1 MALGA
6 RRSGR
11 SMAARVTLYPSE
23 VSADEKETE
32 HTLEVSADQ
41 EAEDDFC
48 PHSTSIDT
56 FLKWIGKDLGLDAD
70 GVEDIR
76 ARLLVNH
83 ITTGEALEAAV
94 REQRLCGLFHPRVTE
109 AIVARVTGRALPMFD
124 LDEFMETRLRVKN
137 PAKFAHG
144 AIFVHRIAPVPGT
157 RKGRIAVTWAFDL
170 DLETTTVA
178 ELLQR
183 LELLVGDVPVDR
195 MRLVFNGF
203 SMATTSSLQSYDVRS
218 GDTLFLYTL
227 RDPQTQV
234 TFTGTP
240 QVLTTPQPVH
250 APLPVG
256 LAPAAAPVRAPLPMA
271 LLCAPNACAPS
282 CGAGAQMPGFPVSP
296 GAAQTQE
303 QRSETLQAGV
313 GEPAMAAPGSAF
325 LTTPS
330 TGAHVVS
337 SQVSAP
343 QIFAPQVAAPVLSA
357 VGGAV
362 LTPAVCPSMYGY
374 VAPGAQLAVGAGGYG
389 DPCLVAQP
397 IDRRVETC
405 KCGSYTAFRYPA
417 PGTRVTTCGSCPVN
431 HQQTSS

>member
-1 MALGA
+1 MVLGA

-11 SMAARVTLYPSE
+11 SMAPRVTLYPSE

-32 HTLEVSADQ
+32 RTMEVSANQ
-41 EAEDDFC
+41 EEADDFSPHC
-48 PHSTSIDT
+48 PSIDT
-56 FLKWIGKDLGLDAD
+56 FLKKIGKDLGLDAD

-76 ARLLVNH
+76 ARLLVNQ

-109 AIVARVTGRALPMFD
+109 AIVARVTGRGLPMFD

-137 PAKFAHG
+137 PAKFLHG

-218 GDTLFLYTL
+218 GDTLYLYTL

-234 TFTGTP
+234 TFTGAP
-240 QVLTTPQPVH
+240 QVLATPQPLH

-271 LLCAPNACAPS
+271 LLCAPSACGPT
-282 CGAGAQMPGFPVSP
+282 CGAGAQVSGFPVSP
-296 GAAQTQE
+296 GAAPTQE
-303 QRSETLQAGV
+303 QRPEALQAGA
-313 GEPAMAAPGSAF
+313 GEPEMGRAF

-330 TGAHVVS
+330 TGTHVVPT
-337 SQVSAP
+337 QVSAP
-343 QIFAPQVAAPVLSA
+343 QVLAPQVAAPVLSA

-374 VAPGAQLAVGAGGYG
+374 VTPGAQLAVGAGGYG
-389 DPCLVAQP
+389 DACLVAQP

-417 PGTRVTTCGSCPVN
+417 PGTRVTTCASCPVN
-431 HQQTSS
+431 YQQTSN